1 MDGWKQAGV
10 GPSLA
15 GMVSLVSCGLRCGAR
30 RKSELRLRWEQM
42 AKKVPRRNFSLKL
55 KINVLLCD
63 SFIVVRKI
71 LF

>member
-30 RKSELRLRWEQM
+30 RKSELRWEQT
-42 AKKVPRRNFSLKL
+42 AEKVPRRNFP
-55 KINVLLCD
+55 
-63 SFIVVRKI
+63 
-71 LF
+71 

>member
-1 MDGWKQAGV
+1 MDGWKPAGV

-30 RKSELRLRWEQM
+30 RKSELRWEQM
-42 AKKVPRRNFSLKL
+42 DKKVPRRNFPLKL
-55 KINVLLCD
+55 KIDVLPCD
-63 SFIVVRKI
+63 SFILMQI

>member
-30 RKSELRLRWEQM
+30 RKSELRWEQ
-42 AKKVPRRNFSLKL
+42 AAEKVPRRNFSLQL

>member
-30 RKSELRLRWEQM
+30 RKSELRWELM
-42 AKKVPRRNFSLKL
+42 AKKVPRRNLSLKL
-55 KINVLLCD
+55 KIDVLLCD
-63 SFIVVRKI
+63 SFIIMEI